1 MSAEKLKDKIKKS
14 WDSFICYPKGS
25 KFDHLK
31 VGEKDFFVAMRE
43 DRYLGFPYILKV
55 LNMFDF
61 REKKVLEVGC
71 GIGNDLL
78 EIARRG
84 GIVTGIDLS
93 PSSLALAKKNFQ
105 LFKYK
110 GFFKTDDAE
119 NLSFKPKSFDF
130 VYSMGVLH
138 HTPDTAK
145 TIKELYRVLMPGGQ
159 AVVMLY
165 HKNFFTYWI
174 KLFLLRGILQ
184 GQLLEKSFE
193 EIRNNLEYDGCYLTK
208 LFSGKEATK
217 MFSDAGF
224 RQIKTEVFYM
234 HKKSVP
240 LIGRVL
246 PQPFLDV
253 LAKRF
258 GFHLVIYAQ
267 K

>member
-1 MSAEKLKDKIKKS
+1 MSAENLKEKIKKS

-25 KFDHLK
+25 KYNHLK
-31 VGEKDFFVAMRE
+31 VGEKDFFVTMRE
-43 DRYLGFPYILKV
+43 NRYLSFPHILKV

-61 REKKVLEVGC
+61 KGKKVLEIGC

-78 EIARRG
+78 EIAKKG
-84 GIVTGIDLS
+84 GVVTGIDLS
-93 PSSLALAKKNFQ
+93 PKSLALAKKNFR

-110 GFFKTDDAE
+110 GFFKVNDAE
-119 NLSFKPKSFDF
+119 NLAFKPKSFDV

-145 TIKELYRVLMPGGQ
+145 TIKELYRVLKPKGQ
-159 AVVMLY
+159 AIVMLY

-174 KLFLLRGILQ
+174 KLFLIRGILE

-193 EIRNNLEYDGCYLTK
+193 EIRNNLEYDGCCLAK
-208 LFSGKEATK
+208 LFSRKETIK

-224 RQIKTEVFYM
+224 KQIKTEVFYIY
-234 HKKSVP
+234 KESFP
-240 LIGRVL
+240 LIGRIL
-246 PQPFLDV
+246 PQSFLDV
-253 LAKRF
+253 FAKRF
-258 GFHLVIYAQ
+258 GFHLLIYAQ